1 MFVRI
6 VRGASDAIYQCDNLR
21 TKLIESSL
29 FITVE
34 KYGGI
39 SYTIDV
45 DTKDPAEVGVYVMN
59 DVGRTIDTL
68 FRKDG
73 D

>member
-6 VRGASDAIYQCDNLR
+6 VRGAHDAIYQCDHLR
-21 TKLIESSL
+21 TKLIEASL

-34 KYGGI
+34 QYGGKEW
-39 SYTIDV
+39 TIDV
-45 DTKDPAEVGVYVMN
+45 DTKDPAEVGVYLMN

-73 D
+73 G